1 MDLAMVPWSFESI
14 NYCASIYVKAFLDL
28 MIVLQYLVLMMLAF
42 TSIYQMV
49 ENASRSTFDRREHRF
64 SVNSLGNMSVR
75 LSTR

>member
-1 MDLAMVPWSFESI
+1 
-14 NYCASIYVKAFLDL
+14 

-42 TSIYQMV
+42 ASIYQMV